1 MPAAPLEPRPSGSD
15 SKPRG
20 LSEPLLRYL
29 EARGILLTIEAQ
41 EAFGQ
46 IVGVLLLAGL
56 GGAATLVGWL
66 FFAACA
72 ASMMTTQWNWSWQ
85 GAASVLGALH
95 LLAALAFFFAMK
107 RRLTGLNWFTDTLQ
121 EFKKD
126 STWLARH
133 FRHS

>member
-1 MPAAPLEPRPSGSD
+1 MPAAPLENRPSGSE

-46 IVGVLLLAGL
+46 IVGVLILAGL

-66 FFAACA
+66 FLAACA
-72 ASMMTTQWNWSWQ
+72 ASTITAQWGWSWQ
-85 GAASVLGALH
+85 SAVAVLGALH
-95 LLAALAFFFAMK
+95 LLVALALFFAMK
-107 RRLTGLNWFTDTLQ
+107 RRLTALNWFTDTLQ

-133 FRHS
+133 FRNS